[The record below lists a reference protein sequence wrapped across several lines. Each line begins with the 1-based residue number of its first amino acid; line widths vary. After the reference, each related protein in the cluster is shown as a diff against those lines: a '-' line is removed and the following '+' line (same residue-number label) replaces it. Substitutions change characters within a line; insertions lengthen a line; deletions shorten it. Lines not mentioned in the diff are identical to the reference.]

1 MIKKIFT
8 QKIDSVAVAAFLV
21 AGSSLLSR
29 LLGVFR
35 DRILAGQFGAGND
48 LDIYYAA
55 FRIPD
60 LIFNLVVLGALSA
73 GFIPIF
79 TSLIGD
85 EEKPEHQQEAWSLTN
100 NVINIIGVG
109 LIILGVVG
117 FFGAPLFIHWITP
130 GFIGDKLTA
139 TVNMSRIMFLSP
151 FLLGLSSIIGG
162 VLQSYKRFF
171 TYSLSP
177 VFYNFGIIIGALY
190 LVQYFGIYGLAW
202 GVVLG
207 SLLHL
212 LVQLPVVFGL
222 GFRYRWSFAWR
233 EARVASIFRMMTGRT
248 ASLVVNQLN
257 LVANTIIASLLVSGS
272 LTIFN
277 LANNLQAFPVGVF
290 GISFAIAVFP
300 TLAVHAF
307 NRKKLVEVFSQTLR
321 RIMFFIVPATGLF
334 FALRAQLVRAALGS
348 GRFSWEDTN
357 LTIATLAA
365 FVFSFFAQA
374 SIPLLSRMYYARHDS
389 KTPFY
394 IGLSTMVFDIGLA
407 WWLGHGVINYHV
419 NPMVFTPNDFYHW
432 WLWLNAGH
440 GVVGLA
446 VAFSISSSLNFL
458 WLWLNLRREVGSLD
472 ELMIVKAVAK
482 FAGATILA
490 LMVVQLIKD
499 WIEPMVDMNRF
510 WGIITQGGIAGLAG
524 LVVYLLFCWLFKS
537 EEMMD
542 FSRSLV
548 NRLPFKKI
556 KPGDQ
561 GEARGI

>member
-1 MIKKIFT
+1 MIKRIFT

-21 AGSSLLSR
+21 AMSSLVSR

-35 DRILAGQFGAGND
+35 DRILAGQFGAGD
-48 LDIYYAA
+48 ELDIYYAA

-79 TSLIGD
+79 TALIGD
-85 EEKPEHQQEAWSLTN
+85 EEKPEHQKEAWHLTN

-109 LIILGVVG
+109 LIAVGVLG
-117 FFGAPLFIHWITP
+117 FIMAPWLIHWITP
-130 GFIGDKLTA
+130 GFTGQKLA
-139 TVNMSRIMFLSP
+139 STVTMSRIMFLSP
-151 FLLGLSSIIGG
+151 LLLGLSSIIGG

-177 VFYNFGIIIGALY
+177 IFYNFGIIIGALY
-190 LVQYFGIYGLAW
+190 LVKQFGIYGLAW

-207 SLLHL
+207 SFLHL
-212 LVQLPVVFGL
+212 VVQLPVVFSL
-222 GFRYRWSFAWR
+222 GFRYHWTFGWKEKNVGA
-233 EARVASIFRMMTGRT
+233 IFRMMTGRT

-257 LVANTIIASLLVSGS
+257 LVANTVIASLLVGGT

-307 NRKKLVEVFSQTLR
+307 NRKKLVEVFSQTFR

-348 GRFSWEDTN
+348 GRFTWEDTN
-357 LTIATLAA
+357 LTIATLGA
-365 FVFSFFAQA
+365 FIVSFFAQA
-374 SIPLLSRMYYARHDS
+374 AIPLLSRMYYARHDS

-394 IGLSTMVFDIGLA
+394 IGLSSMIFDIGLA
-407 WWLGHGVINYHV
+407 WFLGHRY
-419 NPMVFTPNDFYHW
+419 
-432 WLWLNAGH
+432 

-446 VAFSISSSLNFL
+446 AAFSVSSILNFL

-472 ELMIVKAVAK
+472 ELPILKAMAK
-482 FAGATILA
+482 FSGATILA
-490 LMVVQLIKD
+490 LIVVQIIKD
-499 WIEPMVDMNRF
+499 WIEPMVNLDRF
-510 WGIITQGGIAGLAG
+510 WGVLTQGGVAGFAGLI
-524 LVVYLLFCWLFKS
+524 VYLLFCWLFKS
-537 EEMMD
+537 EEMED
-542 FSRSLV
+542 FSRSLAR
-548 NRLPFKKI
+548 RLPFKKV
-556 KPGDQ
+556 KPDDQ